1 LQSSLNAVDQEREI
15 GHNDR
20 EGGNMKYA
28 VWLVRLWYA
37 AWMIPAGL
45 EHFIHIFPQPGY
57 YTTRPLA
64 HEMLFALLDSHLF
77 DVVKGVEL
85 LTGIAVLLGFFAPVM
100 LLVCMPVAFCVFWWD
115 APLSMWN
122 YGSVM
127 AGGRVLASNI
137 LLCVAFISC
146 FRAMFPLRS
155 KPLIPGTAR
164 APQTAMSP
172 GKQRLV
178 LVGRV
183 IFGTW
188 MLLSGAN
195 YLFFSLWP
203 VPTGHEP
210 LAVELMGAF
219 VHCGLLK
226 VAMLIQ
232 LVTGALLLFGIFT
245 PAALCVVMPTSTC
258 ALYWALLEHQPLP
271 LLLALG
277 AFALNGLLMLAY
289 LDYYRGALERKP
301 LTLGE
306 SGQAMIWDTL
316 FVHSKGRTSRE
327 HFIAAAIPLAVVVWW
342 YARANPTVYPQ
353 WSLLVLLFPTIV
365 LLARRL
371 HDLGHS
377 AWLLFVPAVL
387 TVAAMM
393 IWDHRLDLGA
403 QLNFAVP
410 LAAVIVFIGFTLWG
424 CIGKGRAEA
433 NAFGPPAMA

>member
-1 LQSSLNAVDQEREI
+1 
-15 GHNDR
+15 
-20 EGGNMKYA
+20 MKYA

-64 HEMLFALLDSHLF
+64 HEMLFALLHSHLF

-85 LTGIAVLLGFFAPVM
+85 ITGVAVLLGFFTPLM

-115 APLSMWN
+115 APLSIWN
-122 YGSVM
+122 YGSVL
-127 AGGRVLASNI
+127 AGGRVLASDV
-137 LLCVAFISC
+137 LLCVAFFGC
-146 FRAMFPLRS
+146 YRAMFPLRAKS
-155 KPLIPGTAR
+155 PTM
-164 APQTAMSP
+164 PQ
-172 GKQRLV
+172 LV
-178 LVGRV
+178 LVGRT
-183 IFGTW
+183 IFGAW
-188 MLLSGAN
+188 MLISGAN
-195 YLFFSLWP
+195 YLFLSLWP
-203 VPTGHEP
+203 VPMGHEP
-210 LAVELMGAF
+210 LSTELMGAF
-219 VHCGLLK
+219 VHSGLLT

-232 LVTGALLLFGIFT
+232 LVTGALLLTGLFA

-258 ALYWALLEHQPLP
+258 ALYWALLEHQPFP
-271 LLLALG
+271 LLLALL

-289 LDYYRGALERKP
+289 LDCYKGALQRSA
-301 LTLGE
+301 LSLGE
-306 SGQAMIWDTL
+306 SAQATTWDTL

-327 HFIAAAIPLAVVVWW
+327 HFIPALIPLAIVVWW
-342 YARANPTVYPQ
+342 YAQASPNVYPQ
-353 WSLLVLLFPTIV
+353 WCLLVLLFPASV
-365 LLARRL
+365 LIARRL

-377 AWLLFVPAVL
+377 GWPLLVPAVL

-410 LAAVIVFIGFTLWG
+410 LAALIVFVGFALWG
-424 CIGKGRAEA
+424 CVGKGKSEA

>member
-1 LQSSLNAVDQEREI
+1 
-15 GHNDR
+15 
-20 EGGNMKYA
+20 MKYA

-77 DVVKGVEL
+77 DVVKAVEL
-85 LTGIAVLLGFFAPVM
+85 LTGIAVLLGLFTPLM

-127 AGGRVLASNI
+127 AGGRVLASDV
-137 LLCVAFISC
+137 LLCVAFIGC
-146 FRAMFPLRS
+146 YRAMFPLRS
-155 KPLIPGTAR
+155 KPQLQVATNPA
-164 APQTAMSP
+164 QTAASSAM
-172 GKQRLV
+172 QQLV
-178 LVGRV
+178 LVGRT
-183 IFGTW
+183 IFGAW
-188 MLLSGAN
+188 MLINGAS
-195 YLFFSLWP
+195 YLFFSLWS
-203 VPTGHEP
+203 VPMGHEP
-210 LAVELMGAF
+210 LSMELMGAF
-219 VHCGLLK
+219 VHSGLLT

-232 LVTGALLLFGIFT
+232 LVTGALLLTGIFA
-245 PAALCVVMPTSTC
+245 PAALCVVMPTSAC

-271 LLLALG
+271 LLLALV

-289 LDYYRGALERKP
+289 IGYYKGALQRSP

-306 SGQAMIWDTL
+306 SGQAMTWDTL
-316 FVHSKGRTSRE
+316 YVHSNGRTPRE
-327 HFIAAAIPLAVVVWW
+327 QFIGAVIPLAIVVGW
-342 YARANPTVYPQ
+342 YVRANPTVYPQ
-353 WSLLVLLFPTIV
+353 WSLLVLLFPAIV
-365 LLARRL
+365 LHARRL
-371 HDLGHS
+371 HDMGHS
-377 AWLLFVPAVL
+377 AWLLLVPAVL
-387 TVAAMM
+387 TIAAMA

-410 LAAVIVFIGFTLWG
+410 LAALIVFVAFALWG
-424 CIGKGRAEA
+424 CIGKGKTAA

>member
-1 LQSSLNAVDQEREI
+1 MGDGSSQGES
-15 GHNDR
+15 
-20 EGGNMKYA
+20 NMKYA

-77 DVVKGVEL
+77 DVVKAVEL
-85 LTGIAVLLGFFAPVM
+85 LTGIAVLLGFFTPLM

-127 AGGRVLASNI
+127 AGGRVLASDV

-146 FRAMFPLRS
+146 YRAMFPLRA
-155 KPLIPGTAR
+155 KPP
-164 APQTAMSP
+164 AM
-172 GKQRLV
+172 QQLV
-178 LVGRV
+178 LVGRT
-183 IFGTW
+183 IFGAW
-188 MLLSGAN
+188 MLISGAN
-195 YLFFSLWP
+195 YFFFSLWA

-210 LAVELMGAF
+210 LSMELIGAF
-219 VHCGLLK
+219 AHSGLLT

-232 LVTGALLLFGIFT
+232 LVTGALLLTGLFA
-245 PAALCVVMPTSTC
+245 PAALCVVMPVSTC

-271 LLLALG
+271 LLLALL

-289 LDYYRGALERKP
+289 LDYYKGALQRSA
-301 LTLGE
+301 LSLGE
-306 SGQAMIWDTL
+306 TGQAITWDTL
-316 FVHSKGRTSRE
+316 FVHSKGRTPRE
-327 HFIAAAIPLAVVVWW
+327 HFIAALIPLAIVVWW
-342 YARANPTVYPQ
+342 YAQASPNVYPQ
-353 WSLLVLLFPTIV
+353 WSLLVLLFPASV

-371 HDLGHS
+371 HDMGHS
-377 AWLLFVPAVL
+377 GWLLLVPAVL
-387 TVAAMM
+387 TVVAMA

-403 QLNFAVP
+403 QLNFVVP
-410 LAAVIVFIGFTLWG
+410 LTALIVFFGFALWG
-424 CIGKGRAEA
+424 CIGKGKSEA

>member
-1 LQSSLNAVDQEREI
+1 
-15 GHNDR
+15 
-20 EGGNMKYA
+20 MKYA

-85 LTGIAVLLGFFAPVM
+85 ITGIAVLLGFFTPLM

-115 APLSMWN
+115 APLSTWN
-122 YGSVM
+122 YGSVL
-127 AGGRVLASNI
+127 AGGRVLASDV
-137 LLCVAFISC
+137 LLCVAFFSC
-146 FRAMFPLRS
+146 FRAMFPLRA
-155 KPLIPGTAR
+155 K
-164 APQTAMSP
+164 SP
-172 GKQRLV
+172 TMQQLV
-178 LVGRV
+178 LVGRTV
-183 IFGTW
+183 FGAW
-188 MLLSGAN
+188 MLISGAN
-195 YLFFSLWP
+195 YLFLSLWS
-203 VPTGHEP
+203 VPMGHEP
-210 LAVELMGAF
+210 LSTELMGAF
-219 VHCGLLK
+219 VHSGLLT

-232 LVTGALLLFGIFT
+232 LVTGALLLAGLFA

-271 LLLALG
+271 LLLALL

-289 LDYYRGALERKP
+289 LDYYKGALQRSA
-301 LTLGE
+301 LSLGE
-306 SGQAMIWDTL
+306 SGQATTWDTL

-327 HFIAAAIPLAVVVWW
+327 HFIPALIPLAIVVWW
-342 YARANPTVYPQ
+342 YAQASPNVYPQ
-353 WSLLVLLFPTIV
+353 WCLLVLLFPASV

-377 AWLLFVPAVL
+377 GWLLLVPAVL

-410 LAAVIVFIGFTLWG
+410 LAALVVFGGFALWG
-424 CIGKGRAEA
+424 CIGKGKSEA

>member
-1 LQSSLNAVDQEREI
+1 
-15 GHNDR
+15 
-20 EGGNMKYA
+20 MKYA

-85 LTGIAVLLGFFAPVM
+85 VTGIAVLLGFFPPLM

-115 APLSMWN
+115 APLSTWN

-127 AGGRVLASNI
+127 AGGRVLASDV
-137 LLCVAFISC
+137 LLCVAFIGC
-146 FRAMFPLRS
+146 YRAMFALRA
-155 KPLIPGTAR
+155 KPP
-164 APQTAMSP
+164 AM
-172 GKQRLV
+172 QQLV
-178 LVGRV
+178 LAGRT
-183 IFGTW
+183 IFGAW
-188 MLLSGAN
+188 MLISGAN
-195 YLFFSLWP
+195 YLFLSLWS
-203 VPTGHEP
+203 VPMGHQP
-210 LAVELMGAF
+210 LSMELMGAF
-219 VHCGLLK
+219 VHSGLLT

-232 LVTGALLLFGIFT
+232 LVTGALLLAGVFT

-271 LLLALG
+271 LLLALL

-289 LDYYRGALERKP
+289 LDYYKGALQRSA
-301 LTLGE
+301 LSLGE
-306 SGQAMIWDTL
+306 SVQATTWDTL

-327 HFIAAAIPLAVVVWW
+327 HFIPALIPLAIVVWW
-342 YARANPTVYPQ
+342 YAQASPNVYPQ
-353 WSLLVLLFPTIV
+353 WSLLVLLFPASV

-371 HDLGHS
+371 HDMGHS
-377 AWLLFVPAVL
+377 AWLLLVPAVL
-387 TVAAMM
+387 TVAAMA

-403 QLNFAVP
+403 QLNFGVP
-410 LAAVIVFIGFTLWG
+410 LAALIVIVGFALWA
-424 CIGKGRAEA
+424 CIGKGKAET

>member
-1 LQSSLNAVDQEREI
+1 
-15 GHNDR
+15 
-20 EGGNMKYA
+20 
-28 VWLVRLWYA
+28 
-37 AWMIPAGL
+37 MIPAGL

-85 LTGIAVLLGFFAPVM
+85 ITGIAVLLGFFTPLM
-100 LLVCMPVAFCVFWWD
+100 LLVCMPVAICVFWWD

-122 YGSVM
+122 HGSVL
-127 AGGRVLASNI
+127 AGGRVLASDL
-137 LLCVAFISC
+137 LLCVAFVGC
-146 FRAMFPLRS
+146 YRAMFPLRP
-155 KPLIPGTAR
+155 K
-164 APQTAMSP
+164 APAMP
-172 GKQRLV
+172 QLV
-178 LVGRV
+178 LVGRT
-183 IFGTW
+183 IFGAW
-188 MLLSGAN
+188 MLISGAN
-195 YLFFSLWP
+195 YFFLSLWT

-210 LAVELMGAF
+210 LAVELMGAY
-219 VHCGLLK
+219 VHSGLLTF
-226 VAMLIQ
+226 AMLAQ
-232 LVTGALLLFGIFT
+232 LVTGAFLLTGVFA

-271 LLLALG
+271 LLLALL

-289 LDYYRGALERKP
+289 LDYYQGALQRSA
-301 LTLGE
+301 LSLGE
-306 SGQAMIWDTL
+306 SGQGTSWDTL
-316 FVHSKGRTSRE
+316 FVHAKGRTSRD
-327 HFIAAAIPLAVVVWW
+327 HFIPALIPLAIVVWW
-342 YARANPTVYPQ
+342 YAQASPNVYPQ
-353 WSLLVLLFPTIV
+353 WSLLVLLFPASV

-377 AWLLFVPAVL
+377 GWLLLVPAVL

-410 LAAVIVFIGFTLWG
+410 IAALIVFVGLALWG
-424 CIGKGRAEA
+424 CIGKGKAQA